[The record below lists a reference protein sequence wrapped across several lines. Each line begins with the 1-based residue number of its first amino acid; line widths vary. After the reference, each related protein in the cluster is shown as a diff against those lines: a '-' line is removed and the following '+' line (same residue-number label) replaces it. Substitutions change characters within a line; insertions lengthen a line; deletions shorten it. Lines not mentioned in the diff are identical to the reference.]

1 MKKFLF
7 PLILLFGS
15 FLWAQ
20 NGGPNI
26 QNSTEP
32 NIGHQPLSLLSDF
45 TIDQDDFVNQCI
57 AMVEENNIAN
67 TIITLENYGTRFHS
81 KPSGVQASHDIKDW
95 WQDLAD
101 TYERN
106 DITVEAFN
114 HSFSNQI
121 SVILTIP
128 GNESPDEIVIIGG
141 HLDSGDFWLQDNAPG
156 ADDNASGIATLT
168 ETLRVLLANDFQPKK
183 TVQIMAYAAEEIGL
197 NGSADIAQTYKNQS
211 KNVLGVLQF
220 DLTNYKGSDFDIAL
234 NNDAQYTSSELN
246 LFLIDLLEH
255 YNASGEHPISYDFS
269 KCNYAC
275 SDHAS
280 WAQKGYKAAFPME
293 SAFEDAN
300 PNIHTPNDTFAAM
313 NNDAS
318 HSVKFVKLALEF
330 VIETAKT
337 IQLNTTEVNAPQLQV
352 TVNQN
357 KLLYKIDHFDSPLKS
372 IVLIDTNG
380 KRVLLTEQPDN
391 QGEISMAG
399 FPAGAYIAVFKAE
412 NGKSFSKKFLLR

>member
-15 FLWAQ
+15 LLWAQ

-32 NIGHQPLSLLSDF
+32 NIVHQPLSLLSDF

-255 YNASGEHPISYDFS
+255 YNASGEHSISYDFS

-391 QGEISMAG
+391 QGEISMTG